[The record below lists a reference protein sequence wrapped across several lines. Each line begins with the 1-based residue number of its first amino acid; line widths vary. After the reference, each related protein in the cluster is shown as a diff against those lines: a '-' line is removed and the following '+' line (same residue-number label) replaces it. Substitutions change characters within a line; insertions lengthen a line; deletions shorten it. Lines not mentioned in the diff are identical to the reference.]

1 LGTFQHLSSLARAPS
16 YVYLSPSWDHSDHV
30 KRFATKEAADAAAG
44 HKTGHVDEED
54 EEMDEMSD
62 AGSYS
67 DGVDLDP

>member
-1 LGTFQHLSSLARAPS
+1 
-16 YVYLSPSWDHSDHV
+16 VYLSPSWGHSDHV